1 MKKNMSYEEKV
12 GTSLLVWLTTVPF
25 FYVALTGGG
34 PKRNIYIFF
43 EHLTNLSHL
52 SELTPN
58 KLFEEF
64 YFPLSIWISILVLFA
79 MNIGWLLD
87 KKIHPIIVCIGS
99 ICGIL
104 LSALAILLTFGLGL
118 LFLIPGIWFACSL
131 AMWHLDRKSKN
142 I

>member
-1 MKKNMSYEEKV
+1 MKNNMSDEEKV

-52 SELTPN
+52 SELTSN
-58 KLFEEF
+58 QLFEEF
-64 YFPLSIWISILVLFA
+64 YWPLSVWISILVLFA

-87 KKIHPIIVCIGS
+87 KRIHPIIVCIGS
-99 ICGIL
+99 ICGIP
-104 LSALAILLTFGLGL
+104 LSVLAIPLTFGLGL
-118 LFLIPGIWFACSL
+118 FLITAIWFACSL